1 MLNST
6 KCILEKICFHVFKD
20 CSLVYFIT
28 DNQGRVFQWGG
39 DLANLHMPIP
49 ELESHISD
57 VVLFMEG
64 ILPLKEVAMEFSCIK
79 MPFDVCVDAFLFEVD
94 KGYGLI
100 VWDATQKE
108 EYLTQT
114 QQKCN
119 ELSLMIQQQ
128 KNLADHFQGN
138 STRKK
143 NESFLEELFRA
154 LDFAV
159 LEMNDKGHF
168 ALIGAPPPW
177 IKQIP
182 NSSQMFMG
190 LGYEED
196 EFSFLGNFI
205 QEAKSQW
212 SKKHRNILKSGV
224 WIEED
229 HSGQELLFEATAID
243 IHGQKLLIIT
253 QDICFPNEKQSL
265 IQKGRNLALH
275 FHELKRS
282 GRKLKHKHD
291 ELELRVKER
300 TKDLVQANMQLANE
314 LKERKK
320 AEKEREEVFQQLRQS
335 QKMEAI
341 GTLAGGIAHDFNN
354 ILSAIMGFTELSL
367 YEVED
372 GSALKSML
380 EKTLHASNRAKELV
394 SQILTF
400 SHKTEYEKRPL
411 KLKLIILE
419 VLDLLRASLPASINI
434 EKNLHSTSYILADQT
449 QMHQVIMNLCTNAWH
464 AMKEGG
470 GILSVDLKEIDIR
483 KEDYVV
489 SPRLSPGRHLMLTIK
504 DTGCGI
510 RPDVL
515 ERIFDP
521 YFTTKEKDKGTGLGL
536 SVVHGI
542 VINSNGHI
550 AVNSQLGKGS
560 EFVIYFPLFDAPDK
574 PTVIKESIP
583 IGGNERILFVDDE
596 SFQTELAQKLLTL
609 LGYQVVTCND
619 SVSALNLFLDEK
631 DTFDLVITDMI
642 MPKMTGKILA
652 EKILKIKP
660 DMPIILCSGY
670 SDEID
675 SNSINEIGIDQYLM
689 KPIGIQE
696 MARAVKK
703 VFEKNKGRQI

>member
-6 KCILEKICFHVFKD
+6 KCVLEKICFHVFKD

-28 DNQGRVFQWGG
+28 DNLGRVFQWGG
-39 DLANLHMPIP
+39 NLVNLKMPIP

-64 ILPLKEVAMEFSCIK
+64 ILPLKESSMEFSCIK
-79 MPFDVCVDAFLFEVD
+79 MPFNVCVDAFLFEVD

-108 EYLTQT
+108 DYLTQT

-119 ELSLMIQQQ
+119 ELSLLIEQQ
-128 KNLADHFQGN
+128 KNFGVHCRGNRTTNKNKLFIEEVFQ
-138 STRKK
+138 
-143 NESFLEELFRA
+143 A
-154 LDFAV
+154 LDFLV

-168 ALIGAPPPW
+168 AIIGAPPPW

-182 NSSQMFMG
+182 NSSQMFLG
-190 LGYEED
+190 LGYEKD
-196 EFSFLGNFI
+196 ELSFLGNFI

-212 SKKHRNILKSGV
+212 SKKHRHILKSGV
-224 WIEED
+224 WSEED

-282 GRKLKHKHD
+282 DRKLKHKHD

-300 TKDLVQANMQLANE
+300 TKDLEQVNMELANE

-320 AEKEREEVFQQLRQS
+320 AEKDREEVFQQLRQS

-354 ILSAIMGFTELSL
+354 ILAAIMGFTELSL
-367 YEVED
+367 YEAEE

-400 SHKTEYEKRPL
+400 SHQTEYEKRPL

-419 VLDLLRASLPASINI
+419 VIDLLRASLPASINI
-434 EKNLHSTSYILADQT
+434 EKNLQSTSYILADQT
-449 QMHQVIMNLCTNAWH
+449 QMHQVIMNLCTNAGH
-464 AMKEGG
+464 AMKESG
-470 GILSVDLKEIDIR
+470 GILSVDLKEVDI
-483 KEDYVV
+483 KQEDLDN
-489 SPRLSPGRHLMLTIK
+489 PKLSPGRYLVLTIK

-510 RPDVL
+510 GPDVV

-550 AVNSQLGKGS
+550 TVNSQLGKGS
-560 EFVIYFPLFDAPDK
+560 EFVIYFPLFNAQDK
-574 PTVIKESIP
+574 PTTVKKSIP
-583 IGGNERILFVDDE
+583 IGDNERILFVDDE
-596 SFQTELAQKLLTL
+596 SFQTELAQQLLTL

-619 SVSALNLFLDEK
+619 SLSALNLFLDEK
-631 DTFDLVITDMI
+631 DSFDLVITDMI

-652 EKILKIKP
+652 EKILKIRP
-660 DMPIILCSGY
+660 DMPIIICSGY
-670 SDEID
+670 SEDID
-675 SNSINEIGIDQYLM
+675 SNSINKMGIYQYLM

-696 MARAVKK
+696 MAKAVKK
-703 VFEKNKGRQI
+703 VLKKNRGRTG